1 MKLRKEREDMKK
13 VENDCA
19 FCRFR
24 SEALG
29 LDLPPLPEK
38 QVDYVVGF
46 LCDRER
52 QLVVLIEKQKP
63 DWQRGKLN
71 GVGGHIEKGEL
82 PVHAMEREFEE
93 ETGLFLTGWE
103 HSITLTGPEARVFF
117 FWANWKEGGVR
128 TITNEKIIIANY
140 YRLPLNTLLS
150 IGIVLSVQYH

>member
-1 MKLRKEREDMKK
+1 M
-13 VENDCA
+13 
-19 FCRFR
+19 
-24 SEALG
+24 
-29 LDLPPLPEK
+29 K

-46 LCDRER
+46 LFNKAR
-52 QLVVLIEKQKP
+52 QLVVLTEKQKP

-103 HSITLTGPEARVFF
+103 HAITLTGPEERVFF

-128 TITNEKIIIANY
+128 TITDEKIIIVNY
-140 YRLPLNTLLS
+140 YQLPLNTLLS
-150 IGIVLSVQYH
+150 TRWAIALCRDQDIAKPLKIEFANELLPLGAV